1 MLERE
6 FLGLELS
13 HLRVDVRSSQG
24 ALGALLSDEFF
35 EFGRSGRTYSKAEM
49 MTHLGAYPLLPGGDC
64 SPDELLRFRA
74 ARVAPEVVLVT
85 YLLRG
90 TLRSSLWRR
99 EGQSWRVFFHQGTPV
114 AEPPA
119 AQPNGNAP

>member
-1 MLERE
+1 MLETE
-6 FLGLELS
+6 FLALELS

-24 ALGALLSDEFF
+24 ALGALLCDDFL
-35 EFGRSGRTYSKAEM
+35 EFGRSGRTYSKAETM
-49 MTHLGAYPLLPGGDC
+49 AHLAADPTLPGGDC

-74 ARVAPEVVLVT
+74 ALVAPEVVLVT

-99 EGQSWRVFFHQGTPV
+99 EGETWRVFFHQGTP
-114 AEPPA
+114 AAGPPA
-119 AQPNGNAP
+119 GPT